1 MQSRG
6 TDLRHYGREG
16 DAGLEAV
23 EDVREGPAEDALHT
37 QNLVP
42 RLDQVPERGNDGQ
55 PCSHSCLRRQKD
67 LVQGRQ
73 QVSSRG

>member
-23 EDVREGPAEDALHT
+23 EDVREGPAEEALHT

-42 RLDQVPERGNDGQ
+42 RLDQVPERGNDG
-55 PCSHSCLRRQKD
+55 
-67 LVQGRQ
+67 
-73 QVSSRG
+73 